1 MIKKV
6 LTKIKKK
13 LSFRGSGYYW
23 EERYKKG
30 GNSGPGSY
38 AHLAEFKAEV
48 INDFVKNNQVNSVI
62 EFGCGDGNQLKYFEF
77 QHYTGFDVSTE
88 AIKNIKETFIN
99 DSSKEFYHLSEYA
112 NHKSDLALSLDVIFH
127 LVEDNTFEEYMIRL
141 FSSANKFVII
151 YSSDS
156 DVQYPIQSIH
166 VKHRKFSNWIH
177 NQKIPFKLNQRIN
190 NKYPYDGTNETSYS
204 DFFVFERI

>member
-1 MIKKV
+1 MIKKI
-6 LTKIKKK
+6 LNKIKQK
-13 LSFRGSGYYW
+13 LSFRNSGYYW
-23 EERYKKG
+23 DERYKKG

-38 AHLAEFKAEV
+38 DHLAEFKAEV
-48 INDFVKNNQVNSVI
+48 INDFVKNNQVNTVI

-77 QHYTGFDVSTE
+77 HHYTGFDVSTE
-88 AIKNIKETFIN
+88 AIKNIKETFKN

-112 NHKSDLALSLDVIFH
+112 NQKSDLTLSLDVIFH
-127 LVEDNTFEEYMIRL
+127 LVEDKTFEDYMIRL
-141 FSSANKFVII
+141 FSSAKRYVII

-166 VKHRKFSNWIH
+166 VKHRKFSDWVN
-177 NQKIPFKLNQRIN
+177 NQKIPFKLIKRIN
-190 NKYPYDGTNETSYS
+190 NKYPYDGSNETSYS